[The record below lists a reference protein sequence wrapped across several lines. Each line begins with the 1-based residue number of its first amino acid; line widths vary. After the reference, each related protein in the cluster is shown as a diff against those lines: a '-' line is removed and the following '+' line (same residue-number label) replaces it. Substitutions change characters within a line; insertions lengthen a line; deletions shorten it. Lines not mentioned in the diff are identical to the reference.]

1 MDQTLKEIKQIREAL
16 TSIDITLQLLVAQ
29 KEGRV
34 TSAFVSKKTIGQRLN
49 IPSVTIDKL
58 IHQGIV
64 SGGSSGL
71 VEGKH
76 YCKVDPEE
84 RNSSKFLY
92 DPHAVLQ
99 AAWKN
104 FQNV

>member
-34 TSAFVSKKTIGQRLN
+34 TSAFVNKKTIGQRLN